1 MKLKS
6 ALDYNTQSEYKLT
19 IIATDQALLIL
30 ERRTG
35 SFVLTINVNDI
46 NNNPPVLDSIG
57 AQSLEENLPSGSIVF
72 TVSATDLD
80 EGLTVPLTFSI
91 TVNYLT
97 SYPIKYYFS
106 VIYRLNNY
114 IHVVGMQHKSLSLNI
129 QSMIFILAL
138 TLVTFFEFLAF
149 YLLI

>member
-1 MKLKS
+1 MTLLF

-19 IIATDQALLIL
+19 IIATDQALLISD
-30 ERRTG
+30 RRTG

-80 EGLTVPLTFSI
+80 EGLTAPLTFSI
-91 TVNYLT
+91 TVNYLRT
-97 SYPIKYYFS
+97 P
-106 VIYRLNNY
+106 
-114 IHVVGMQHKSLSLNI
+114 
-129 QSMIFILAL
+129 
-138 TLVTFFEFLAF
+138 
-149 YLLI
+149 